1 MAKSEP
7 GKYRF
12 KRLKVQVFTIVDS
25 NKKEF
30 GSVRIEPD
38 AVSWK
43 PAGTSQ
49 WHRLTMKEF
58 GNLAVQHG
66 SKGES

>member
-1 MAKSEP
+1 MPKSEL
-7 GKYRF
+7 GKYKF
-12 KRLKVQVFTIVDS
+12 KRLKVQVFTIVD
-25 NKKEF
+25 NKKEV
-30 GSVRIEPD
+30 GSVRIEPE

-49 WHRLTMKEF
+49 WHRLAMKEF

-66 SKGES
+66 IKGEA

>member
-1 MAKSEP
+1 MSKSEP
-7 GKYRF
+7 EKYKF

-25 NKKEF
+25 KKKDV
-30 GSVRIEPD
+30 GSVRIEPE

-43 PAGTSQ
+43 PAGASQ

-66 SKGES
+66 IKGEA

>member
-1 MAKSEP
+1 MSKTEP
-7 GKYRF
+7 PKYKF
-12 KRLKVQVFTIVDS
+12 KRLKVQVFTIVD
-25 NKKEF
+25 NKKEV
-30 GSVRIEPD
+30 GSVRIEPE

-43 PAGTSQ
+43 PAGANQ

-66 SKGES
+66 IKGEA